1 MIKLECYTEP
11 MACELSVFISDLG
24 YKSIQKGKA
33 VLSDYAEKDIHHFL
47 CACIRKGRLT
57 DHDKDCLSA

>member
-11 MACELSVFISDLG
+11 MAYELSVFISHLG
-24 YKSIQKGKA
+24 YKSVQIGKA
-33 VLSDYAEKDIHHFL
+33 VLSDYPEKDIDHFL
-47 CACIRKGRLT
+47 CACIRKGYLT